1 MLSIHFAKDR
11 EFLLLFLSNITK
23 RNKRVLNL
31 TITYEI
37 SYDNTLFFTQ
47 TNYTN
52 KIFNKKNKGQ
62 L

>member
-37 SYDNTLFFTQ
+37 SYDNTFFFTQ